1 MKKILIIPIILL
13 LTGCWNYYELNNLAI
28 CTGIAIDKN
37 EDKYEVTYLISNAKK
52 NEVSSKEGEA
62 GTTTYSGIGDTIQD
76 AINDLQIKMPFEP
89 YNGHLVVT
97 IISEEIA
104 KEGVENILDLLARD
118 TEARNFFYLLLSKD
132 TKAKDILEIISP
144 LQTFPSQTIASDI
157 ETSSAK
163 TSLIYKITYNDF
175 IYNLLEQGKNPVLN
189 SVTIIGNKD
198 AGTDSK
204 ELSNTVPKAT
214 IKIDTLGIFK
224 EDKLL
229 GWATIDESKG
239 INLLSNNVEN
249 FYIKT
254 KCEDKYIMNYIEN
267 IKTKT
272 DINLK
277 NNKVNVNING
287 TSTILEVNCKI
298 NLEDNN
304 TIKRLEKDIS
314 NELNRIIYDS
324 LDLVQNKY
332 NTDVLGYGKII
343 HKKYP
348 NEWKKIKN
356 NWDDIF
362 KNLKVQTNINISIE
376 DQGTLIQT
384 IKEEQWKNYQPY
396 NFAQSNTF

>member
-1 MKKILIIPIILL
+1 MKKILLIPIILL
-13 LTGCWNYYELNNLAI
+13 LTGCWNYYELNNIAI
-28 CTGIAIDKN
+28 CTGIAIDKF
-37 EDKYEVTYLISNAKK
+37 EEKYEVTYLISNAKK

-104 KEGVENILDLLARD
+104 KEGIESVLDLLARD
-118 TEARNFFYLLLSKD
+118 TETRNFFYLLLSKD
-132 TKAKDILEIISP
+132 TKAQDILEIISP

-157 ETSSAK
+157 ETSSDN

-189 SVTIIGNKD
+189 SVTIIGDKEK
-198 AGTDSK
+198 GTDSK

-229 GWATIDESKG
+229 GWASLDQTKG

-249 FYIKT
+249 FYVKT
-254 KCEDKYIMNYIEN
+254 KCEDKYIMNYVEN

-272 DINLK
+272 NIDLK
-277 NNKVNVNING
+277 NNKVNVSIKG
-287 TSTILEVNCKI
+287 TSTLLEVNCKI
-298 NLEDNN
+298 NLEDEN
-304 TIKRLEKDIS
+304 TIKELEQNIKD
-314 NELNRIIYDS
+314 ELNRIIKES

-332 NTDVLGYGKII
+332 STDVLGYGSIV
-343 HKKYP
+343 HKKNP
-348 NEWKKIKN
+348 NEWKKIKS
-356 NWDDIF
+356 NWDNIF
-362 KNLKVQTNINISIE
+362 KNLEVQTDINIKIE
-376 DQGTLIQT
+376 NQGTLIQT
-384 IKEEQWKNYQPY
+384 IKEEE
-396 NFAQSNTF
+396 

>member
-1 MKKILIIPIILL
+1 MKKLL
-13 LTGCWNYYELNNLAI
+13 LLPLIFLLSGCWNYYELNNIAI
-28 CTGIAIDKN
+28 CTGIAIDKVN
-37 EDKYEVTYLISNAKK
+37 DKYEVTYLISNAKK

-97 IISEEIA
+97 IISEDIA
-104 KEGVENILDLLARD
+104 RDGIESILDLLARD
-118 TEARNFFYLLLSKD
+118 TEARNFFYLLLSKG
-132 TKAKDILEIISP
+132 TSAKDILEIISP

-189 SVTIIGNKD
+189 SVTIIGDKE

-229 GWATIDESKG
+229 GWASLDESKG
-239 INLLSNNVEN
+239 VNLLSNNVEN
-249 FYIKT
+249 FYVKT
-254 KCEDKYIMNYIEN
+254 KCEDKYIMNYVEN

-272 DINLK
+272 DIDLK
-277 NNKVNVNING
+277 NKKVNVNIDG

-298 NLEDNN
+298 NLEDENN
-304 TIKRLEKDIS
+304 IKKLENDIS

-324 LDLVQNKY
+324 LTLVQKEY
-332 NTDVLGYGKII
+332 NTDVLGYGSIV

-348 NEWKKIKN
+348 NEWKLLKD
-356 NWDDIF
+356 NWDDVF
-362 KNLKVQTNINISIE
+362 KNLDVSTDIHISIE
-376 DQGTLIQT
+376 DQGALIQT
-384 IKEEQWKNYQPY
+384 IKEEQ
-396 NFAQSNTF
+396 

>member
-1 MKKILIIPIILL
+1 MKKLLIIPLILM
-13 LTGCWNYYELNNLAI
+13 LTGCWNYYELNNIAI
-28 CTGIAIDKN
+28 CTGIAIDKIN
-37 EDKYEVTYLISNAKK
+37 DKYEVTYLISNAKK

-62 GTTTYSGIGDTIQD
+62 GTTSYKGTGDTIQD

-97 IISEEIA
+97 IISETIA
-104 KEGVENILDLLARD
+104 QEGIENVLDLLARD
-118 TEARNFFYLLLSKD
+118 TETRNFFYLLLSKN
-132 TKAKDILEIISP
+132 TNASDILEIISP

-157 ETSSAK
+157 ETSSEK

-189 SVTIIGNKD
+189 SVTIIGDKEK
-198 AGTDSK
+198 GTDSK

-229 GWATIDESKG
+229 GFATTDESKG

-249 FYIKT
+249 FYVKT
-254 KCEDKYIMNYIEN
+254 KCEDKYIMNYVEN

-272 DINLK
+272 NIDIK
-277 NNKVNVNING
+277 NNKVNVDIKG

-298 NLEDNN
+298 NLEDEN
-304 TIKRLEKDIS
+304 TIKKIENDIK
-314 NELNRIIYDS
+314 NELNKILTQS
-324 LDLVQNKY
+324 LNLVQKKY
-332 NTDVLGYGKII
+332 TTDVLGYGEIV

-356 NWDDIF
+356 NWDEIF
-362 KNLKVQTNINISIE
+362 KNLKVETNIDIKIE
-376 DQGTLIQT
+376 EQGSLIQT
-384 IKEEQWKNYQPY
+384 IKEEE
-396 NFAQSNTF
+396 